1 MMKKI
6 IVMMIIG
13 LTLLTT
19 GCSFEGYDFID
30 TNYHFNKAY
39 ISMPNGEVIEVD
51 IGSWADSEDG
61 EQLTIT
67 SKDGTRY
74 LVNSV
79 NCILVEESEGE
90 E

>member
-6 IVMMIIG
+6 IVMMIG
-13 LTLLTT
+13 LMLITT
-19 GCSFEGYDFID
+19 GCSFKGYDWVD

-39 ISMPNGEVIEVD
+39 ISMPDGEVIEVD
-51 IGSWADSEDG
+51 IKSWSDSEDG

-67 SKDGTRY
+67 STDGTRY
-74 LVNSV
+74 MVNSV
-79 NCILVEESEGE
+79 NCILVEENEDE